1 MSLPRLAV
9 YRPLVFLVLIG
20 LCIFTA
26 QAESIP
32 TQQNSSLQPK
42 QVRLA
47 VYSQPMGGNPLWE
60 ESQSAVPDEQGLY
73 RVLMGAEHS
82 QGVPSGFA
90 SGTEG
95 RWLGVQI
102 EGEEEQPRVL
112 LASLKPLAIS
122 IENGAKAKEG
132 SGPVLYQILFRSN
145 ATPGHIPKISP
156 TFTLT
161 NSLISEGNNFVA
173 IGNLSIAS
181 DGTITFAPG
190 QTFPNSGVQ
199 TVTAGNAFITVGGT
213 VSNPTV
219 GLNSASTDARYLQL
233 TGGTLTGLLNANGG
247 VAGTTGNFSGAL
259 TAGGGALFP
268 ATGTATSGAGF
279 NSNTLDL
286 SASAFNGSSAT
297 NQTFRFVTKPVNNNT
312 VNASGILSLQF
323 GGGVTPGDTGLSIAS
338 NGLITFAPGQIF
350 PGFVNNVTAGNG
362 IIVTGPA
369 TNPVVSLNTSSNITG
384 TISADFFKGDGRFL
398 TNVNANTANF
408 ASNAGSLNGLS
419 GSTFARNDV
428 PNDVISGAIPPGHSG
443 ALNGNQIIN
452 AGNLTLNGGN
462 ASITGNVN
470 ATGSGGFGGNL
481 TVGSGPNTVVL
492 NAGTGSLSASGS
504 GGFGGLLTEA
514 GGSLRPAQGTATS
527 GSGFNSNVSDYAAS
541 VFNSTASAAQN
552 QTFRWQAEPIGN
564 NTATPSASLNLLFGA
579 NGATPAEA
587 NFKLGSDG
595 TLNVGAGAPG
605 SATGMKING
614 PDGFIT
620 FNANQVFP
628 GSVTSVTSGNDVS
641 LGAVNKSIFVD
652 NTNPNTPVIE
662 FNTANADLRYVTLA
676 TPQTISG
683 AKTLTSLLAAN
694 GGLTATTGTFSGV
707 LAANGGLTG
716 TTASLSSTGNFAGD
730 LTVGPLGTPKIT
742 FSASNGN
749 GAFGGNLGV
758 TGSTSLTGALSGSTA
773 AFTGNLGVGANI
785 TATAGTGN
793 VTATSFTGDGSTLA
807 NVNATQLGGVLAAN
821 YARLDIG
828 NSFTGNQ
835 NVTGNVAASGS
846 GTFGTTLNV
855 TGASSLGG
863 LLTEAGG
870 SLRPAKGTA
879 TSGAGFNSTAAD
891 YTASVFNSTAS
902 SAQNQTFRWQAE
914 PVGNNTGSASASLNL
929 LFGANGAAPSEANF
943 KLGSDGTLNVGAGAA
958 GSTTGMKIN
967 GPDGVITFNSNQV
980 FPGSV
985 TTVTAADSSITVDNS
1000 TPTQPKISVS
1010 PLGIITAK
1018 LADQSVTT
1026 NKIADANVTNVKLQN
1041 SSVTINTAGGLTGGG
1056 IVSLGGTLN
1065 LGVDNT
1071 IIATLAGNNTFTG
1084 NDSFTQ
1090 TLAANGGITST
1101 TGKFTG
1107 NVTVGPIAT
1116 PTITLTAS
1124 NGNAAFGGNLSV
1136 TGTSGLTGT
1145 VTVGTGVNTITANAS
1160 NGNLAANS
1168 FTGDGSTLINVNAT
1182 QLGGVVA
1189 ANYARLDIGNSF
1201 TGNQGITGNV
1211 TASGNGSF
1219 GGTLAVTGNSTLTG
1233 ALAANGGLS
1242 STTGSFGGLLTGAG
1256 GESLPATGTA
1266 TAGSGADSNVLDL
1279 TASSFNSGN
1288 TTAENQTFRWLT
1300 KAAANDSASPSGT
1313 LDLQF
1318 SGTSNG
1324 FTPTDTGFS
1333 VNHLGIVTF
1342 AAGQSFPGSV
1352 TSVTAG
1358 DTSITIGGTAS
1369 APTVA
1374 VATSGITT
1382 GKILD
1387 ANVTNAK
1394 LANSSVTINT
1404 GSGLTGGGLLSLGGT
1419 LNLGIDNTVVAT
1431 LSGNNAFTGNN
1442 SFSQS
1447 LAANGGI
1454 TGSTASFTSTGNFA
1468 GDLTVGP
1475 VGTPKV
1481 TLSAS
1486 TGNGSLGGNLS
1497 VTGTS
1502 ALTGTL
1508 TVGTGVNTI
1517 TANAST
1523 GNVNAVSFSGIG
1535 TNITGVSASDSAKLG
1550 GVVAANYARNDVA
1563 NDGGGGNSA
1572 AFTGNQVIKTG
1583 GNLTLN
1589 GGNVTLTSGNLS
1601 VTGTGSISGTVST
1614 GALTV
1619 TGGAT
1624 VSTGNLGVSAGD
1636 VNVTG
1641 NANPTGAVTT
1651 QIVNEGTTGT
1661 TQFKLAKLTGAP
1673 STAILATT
1681 SDSTG
1686 LIGIVISASG
1696 ITGNAT
1702 IAQIGQA
1709 QCVFDGAT
1717 VAGHYVISSNATS
1730 GDCHDAGANYPT
1742 VLGTA
1747 SSVQVLGRVLASGAG
1762 GSTPVVLFGPE
1773 QHNTAVTDINGNQTI
1788 NPHIVTGSA
1797 STTAATSVAVTFS
1810 GAAAFSSN
1818 TSFFCTANDT
1828 TATTAVQISYTNGG
1842 NGITLTL
1849 PAAATDTIR
1858 FQCTGN

>member
-1 MSLPRLAV
+1 MSLLRLAAF
-9 YRPLVFLVLIG
+9 RLLVFLLLIG
-20 LCIFTA
+20 LCAFA
-26 QAESIP
+26 ARAESIP
-32 TQQNSSLQPK
+32 TLQNSSSQPK

-47 VYSQPMGGNPLWE
+47 VYGQSMGGSALWE

-73 RVLMGAEHS
+73 RVLMGSEHS
-82 QGVPSGFA
+82 QGVPPEFA
-90 SGTEG
+90 SGAQG

-102 EGEEEQPRVL
+102 EGEQEQPRVL

-122 IENGAKAKEG
+122 IGNGAKAKEG
-132 SGPVLYQILFRSN
+132 SGPVLYQIIFRSS
-145 ATPGHIPKISP
+145 ATPGHVPKISP

-161 NSLISEGNNFVA
+161 NSLISDNGSIVA
-173 IGNLSIAS
+173 IGNLAIAS

-199 TVTAGNAFITVGGT
+199 TVTAGNGFITVGGT
-213 VSNPTV
+213 ALNPTV
-219 GLNSASTDARYLQL
+219 SLNTSTTDARYLQL
-233 TGGTLTGLLNANGG
+233 SGGTLTGLLNANGG
-247 VAGTTGNFSGAL
+247 VTGTTGNFSGSL

-286 SASAFNGSSAT
+286 DASAFNGSSAA
-297 NQTFRFVTKPVNNNT
+297 NQTFRFVVKPVNNNT
-312 VNASGILSLQF
+312 VNASGVLSLQF
-323 GGGVTPGDTGLSIAS
+323 GSGVTPGDTGLSIAS
-338 NGLITFAPGQIF
+338 NGQVTFAPGQIF

-362 IIVTGPA
+362 IVVTGPA

-428 PNDVISGAIPPGHSG
+428 PNDIISGAIPPGHSG

-452 AGNLTLNGGN
+452 SGNLTLNGGN
-462 ASITGNVN
+462 AGITGNVN
-470 ATGSGGFGGNL
+470 ATGTGGFGGNL
-481 TVGSGPNTVVL
+481 TVGSGPNTVLL
-492 NAGTGSLSASGS
+492 NAGTGSLSAGGTGS
-504 GGFGGLLTEA
+504 FAGLLTEA
-514 GGSLRPAQGTATS
+514 GGSVRPAQGTATS
-527 GSGFNSNVSDYAAS
+527 GSGFNSNASDYAAS

-552 QTFRWQAEPIGN
+552 QTFRWQAEPVGN
-564 NTATPSASLNLLFGA
+564 NSATPSATLNLLFGA
-579 NGATPAEA
+579 NGAPPAEA

-641 LGAVNKSIFVD
+641 LGAVNKSIVVD

-662 FNTANADLRYVTLA
+662 FNTANADLRYVTLG
-676 TPQTISG
+676 TTQTVSG

-716 TTASLSSTGNFAGD
+716 TTAAFSSTGNFAGD

-742 FSASNGN
+742 FSASSGN

-793 VTATSFTGDGSTLA
+793 VTATSFSGDGSNLTS
-807 NVNATQLGGVLAAN
+807 VNATQLGGVAAAN

-835 NVTGNVAASGS
+835 NVTGNVTASGS
-846 GTFGTTLNV
+846 GSFGTTLNV
-855 TGASSLGG
+855 TGASSMGG

-870 SLRPAKGTA
+870 SLRPAKGIA
-879 TSGAGFNSTAAD
+879 ASGGGFNSNAAD
-891 YTASVFNSTAS
+891 YAASVFNSTANA
-902 SAQNQTFRWQAE
+902 AQSQTFRWQAE
-914 PVGNNTGSASASLNL
+914 PVGNNTASPSASLNL
-929 LFGANGAAPSEANF
+929 LFGANGASPAEANF
-943 KLGSDGTLNVGAGAA
+943 KLGSDGTLNVGSGAA

-967 GPDGVITFNSNQV
+967 GADGVITFNANQV

-985 TTVTAADSSITVDNS
+985 TSVTASDSSITVDNS
-1000 TPTQPKISVS
+1000 TPTQPKVSVS

-1026 NKIADANVTNVKLQN
+1026 NKIADTNVTNAKLQN

-1071 IIATLAGNNTFTG
+1071 VIATLSGNNTFTG
-1084 NDSFTQ
+1084 NNSFSQ
-1090 TLAANGGITST
+1090 SLAANGGLTST

-1107 NVTVGPIAT
+1107 NVTIGPIAT
-1116 PTITLTAS
+1116 PTITLAS
-1124 NGNAAFGGNLSV
+1124 NGNGTFGGNLSV
-1136 TGTSGLTGT
+1136 TGTSGLTGS
-1145 VTVGTGVNTITANAS
+1145 VTVGTGANTITANAT
-1160 NGNLAANS
+1160 NGNVTANS
-1168 FTGDGSTLINVNAT
+1168 FSGDGSNLMNVNAT
-1182 QLGGVVA
+1182 QLGGVGA

-1201 TGNQGITGNV
+1201 TGNQGVTGNV

-1219 GGTLAVTGNSTLTG
+1219 GGTLGVTGASTLTG
-1233 ALAANGGLS
+1233 ALTANGGLT
-1242 STTGSFGGLLTGAG
+1242 STTGSFSGLLTASS

-1266 TAGSGADSNVLDL
+1266 TSGSGKDSNVLDL
-1279 TASSFNSGN
+1279 TASSFDSGN
-1288 TTAENQTFRWLT
+1288 SLPENQTFRWLT
-1300 KAAANDSASPSGT
+1300 KAAGNNTASPSGT

-1324 FTPTDTGFS
+1324 FTPTDTGLS
-1333 VNHLGIVTF
+1333 INHAGIVTF
-1342 AAGQSFPGSV
+1342 VAGQSFPGSV
-1352 TSVTAG
+1352 TNVTAG
-1358 DTSITIGGTAS
+1358 DASITIGGTAS

-1374 VATSGITT
+1374 VATNGITT
-1382 GKILD
+1382 AKILD

-1404 GSGLTGGGLLSLGGT
+1404 GSGLTGGGSLALGGT
-1419 LNLGIDNTVVAT
+1419 LSLGVDNTVIPT
-1431 LSGNNAFTGNN
+1431 LSGNNTFTGNN
-1442 SFSQS
+1442 TFSGT
-1447 LAANGGI
+1447 LAANGGLTAT
-1454 TGSTASFTSTGNFA
+1454 TGSFSGNLST
-1468 GDLTVGP
+1468 
-1475 VGTPKV
+1475 
-1481 TLSAS
+1481 
-1486 TGNGSLGGNLS
+1486 GGNLS
-1497 VTGTS
+1497 ATGTTT
-1502 ALTGTL
+1502 LTGALSGSTAALSGNL
-1508 TVGTGVNTI
+1508 TVGSGANTI
-1517 TANAST
+1517 TANASNGNVTANTFT
-1523 GNVNAVSFSGIG
+1523 GDGTALTNVNA
-1535 TNITGVSASDSAKLG
+1535 TKLG
-1550 GVVAANYARNDVA
+1550 GVNAANYARLDIA
-1563 NDGGGGNSA
+1563 NS
-1572 AFTGNQVIKTG
+1572 FTGNQTIT
-1583 GNLTLN
+1583 
-1589 GGNVTLTSGNLS
+1589 GNVTASGNGSFGGTLGVTGISTLTGALAANGGLTS
-1601 VTGTGSISGTVST
+1601 TTGSFSGAVST

-1641 NANPTGAVTT
+1641 NVNPTGAVTT
-1651 QIVNEGTTGT
+1651 PIANEAVTGT

-1673 STAILATT
+1673 STAIQATIT
-1681 SDSTG
+1681 DSSS
-1686 LIGIVISASG
+1686 LVGIVISASSK
-1696 ITGNAT
+1696 TGNAT
-1702 IAQIGQA
+1702 VAQIGQA
-1709 QCVFDGAT
+1709 SCVFDGAT
-1717 VAGHYVISSNATS
+1717 IAGDYVIASNATS
-1730 GDCHDAGANYPT
+1730 GDCHDAGASYPT
-1742 VLGTA
+1742 VLGSA
-1747 SSVQVLGRVLASGAG
+1747 RSIQVLGRVLSTNGGAG
-1762 GSTPVVLFGPE
+1762 TYAVVLFGPE
-1773 QHNTAVTDINGNQTI
+1773 QHEIAVTDINGNQTI
-1788 NPHIVTGSA
+1788 NPHVVTGSA
-1797 STTAATSVAVTFS
+1797 STTASASVAVTFA
-1810 GAAAFSSN
+1810 GAAAFTSN

-1828 TATTAVQISYTNGG
+1828 TAPTAVQISYTNGG

-1849 PAAATDTIR
+1849 PAAVTDTIR